1 MWRCVRCVA
10 GKCEE
15 EEMILTKKQKSKA
28 LKNLVAIGET
38 IGKDDVKAMVKGTE
52 ALAELA
58 CQIGGIPMM
67 LAVGKVC
74 FDCDMQMGEEET
86 DG

>member
-1 MWRCVRCVA
+1 
-10 GKCEE
+10 
-15 EEMILTKKQKSKA
+15 MILTKKQKREA
-28 LKNLVAIGET
+28 FKNLVAIGGV
-38 IGKDDVKAMVKGTE
+38 IGKDGVEEMVKGTE

-74 FDCDMQMGEEET
+74 FDCDMQMDEEGE
-86 DG
+86 